1 MTTPTGPENPDRPE
15 EPEPTRPETSAEPGA
30 ATPPPPS
37 GAEPVDFPPPPGPE
51 EESRAAAPP
60 PPPPPTEPAGTFPPA
75 DRPDES
81 TGAVPPAAP
90 PQGPYTAVPPSDAS
104 AGAVPPTPPPPSG
117 YPPPTGEPTSP
128 YAPPPPPPPP
138 PGQAWGTYPTAPPAS
153 YEGAVTT
160 PFSTGEAIGYGWRG
174 FTQNVGP
181 LLLLAFVVIAIQ
193 AILGIIGARLQTT
206 VGIVL
211 FNIVSA
217 IVGYILTVGII
228 RAALAVV
235 DGRRPE
241 VGMLFRGQG
250 VIDYILAS
258 IIVALA
264 VTVGLVLC
272 VIPGLIVMFLF
283 QFYGYA
289 TVDEPHRVGA
299 LEALSTSTRLA
310 RDNVGPVLLFD
321 LAAIGVLIL
330 GALLCGVGLLV
341 AYPVVIIAGAFV
353 WRRLLRGHIAAL
365 TP

>member
-1 MTTPTGPENPDRPE
+1 MTTPTGPTNPDRPE
-15 EPEPTRPETSAEPGA
+15 EPEPTSSGTPAEPA
-30 ATPPPPS
+30 EPTRPVPPPGDES
-37 GAEPVDFPPPPGPE
+37 ADFPPPPGPE

-60 PPPPPTEPAGTFPPA
+60 PPPPPTEPAGAFPPPEP
-75 DRPDES
+75 PDES
-81 TGAVPPAAP
+81 AGAVPPAAP
-90 PQGPYTAVPPSDAS
+90 QEPTGVVPPSAEGG
-104 AGAVPPTPPPPSG
+104 GAAPPPPPGG
-117 YPPPTGEPTSP
+117 YPPPTGEPTSA
-128 YAPPPPPPPP
+128 YPPPPPPP
-138 PGQAWGTYPTAPPAS
+138 PGQPWGGYPTATPAS
-153 YEGAVTT
+153 YEGALAT
-160 PFSTGEAIGYGWRG
+160 PFTTGEAIGYGWRG

-193 AILGIIGARLQTT
+193 VILGIIGARLQTT

-272 VIPGLIVMFLF
+272 VIPGVIVMFLF

-289 TVDEPHRVGA
+289 TVDESHRVGA
-299 LEALSTSTRLA
+299 LESLSVSTRLA

-330 GALLCGVGLLV
+330 GALVCGVGLLV

-353 WRRLLRGHIAAL
+353 WRRLVRGHIAAL

>member
-1 MTTPTGPENPDRPE
+1 MTTPTGPTNPDHPE
-15 EPEPTRPETSAEPGA
+15 EPESTSSGIPAEPAEPTRPV
-30 ATPPPPS
+30 PPPEDES
-37 GAEPVDFPPPPGPE
+37 ADFPPPPGPE

-60 PPPPPTEPAGTFPPA
+60 PPPPPTEPAGAFPPPEP
-75 DRPDES
+75 PDES
-81 TGAVPPAAP
+81 PAAVPPAAAQEP
-90 PQGPYTAVPPSDAS
+90 TRAVPPSDEG
-104 AGAVPPTPPPPSG
+104 AGAVPPPPPG
-117 YPPPTGEPTSP
+117 AYPPPTGEPSSP
-128 YAPPPPPPPP
+128 YPPPPPPPP
-138 PGQAWGTYPTAPPAS
+138 SQPWGGGYPTAPPAS
-153 YEGAVTT
+153 YEGALAT
-160 PFSTGEAIGYGWRG
+160 PFTTGEAIGYGWRG

-193 AILGIIGARLQTT
+193 VILGIIGARLQTT

-272 VIPGLIVMFLF
+272 VIPGVIVMFLF

-289 TVDEPHRVGA
+289 TVDESHRVGA
-299 LEALSTSTRLA
+299 LESLSVSTRLA

-330 GALLCGVGLLV
+330 GALVCGVGLLV

-353 WRRLLRGHIAAL
+353 WRRLVRGHIAAL